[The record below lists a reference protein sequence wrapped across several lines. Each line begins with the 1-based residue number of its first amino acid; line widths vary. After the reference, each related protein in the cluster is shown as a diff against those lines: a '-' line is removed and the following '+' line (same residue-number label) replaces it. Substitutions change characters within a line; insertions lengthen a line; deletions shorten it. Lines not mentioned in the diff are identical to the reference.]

1 MTHFQVRLEKDIEHI
16 RNGVIAIAKG
26 AERGL
31 ENAITALLT
40 LDSDLAYRTI
50 IEDNPINRQA
60 EEVDRLCHYFVARH
74 LPSAGHLRFISSV
87 LRMNVELERIGDYAA
102 NIAREA
108 ATIQHPIEDPIR
120 GEIERMAK
128 DSLRMYRYALA
139 AFAEGNEEAA
149 RATMKSAKAVVVEFE
164 TIYEDLVR
172 EGGSAGTPVKDLL
185 SKLIVIYML
194 ERVSAQSKNLCEE
207 VVFALTGDRKKR
219 RPVKVLFL
227 ESGANSAAQ
236 IAVAIGN
243 KAFPES
249 GIYHS
254 VGLANKPIDDALIS
268 FMDETGHGLER
279 QPETR
284 LDLDSINWRDYD
296 VLVCLDGPVSTFVKV
311 VPVGTVAFEWP
322 IVDPSAQGDAHPGSE
337 RLREMYREIAD
348 RLEDLMETMRGGLA
362 EDDHH
367 G

>member
-1 MTHFQVRLEKDIEHI
+1 MMTHYEERLERDIERI
-16 RNGVIAIAKG
+16 RQGVIAIAKG

-87 LRMNVELERIGDYAA
+87 LRMNVELERIGDYAV

-108 ATIQHPIEDPIR
+108 ATIKQPIEDPIR
-120 GEIERMAK
+120 GEIERMTQ

-139 AFAEGNEEAA
+139 AFAEGNVDAA
-149 RATMKSAKAVVVEFE
+149 HSTMRTAKAVVVEFE
-164 TIYEDLVR
+164 EIYEDLIR
-172 EGGSAGTPVKDLL
+172 EGRGGSTGVKDLL

-207 VVFALTGDRKKR
+207 VVFALTGERKQR
-219 RPVKVLFL
+219 RPVRVIFL
-227 ESGANSAAQ
+227 DRGSDAASR

-243 KAFPES
+243 KAFPDV
-249 GIYHS
+249 GIYSH
-254 VGLANKPIDDALIS
+254 VGRESRPAEASLAS
-268 FMDETGHGLER
+268 FMEEAGHSFAQSDGAS
-279 QPETR
+279 PE
-284 LDLDSINWRDYD
+284 LDKIHWRDYD
-296 VLVCLDGPVSTFVKV
+296 VIVSLEGPVSDYVAE

-322 IVDPSAQGDAHPGSE
+322 IPERPAPGAADAGDVYRAMYQEIST
-337 RLREMYREIAD
+337 RLH
-348 RLEDLMETMRGGLA
+348 DLMEMMRGLT

>member
-1 MTHFQVRLEKDIEHI
+1 MTHYEERLEKDIEHI

-50 IEDNPINRQA
+50 IDDNPINRQA
-60 EEVDRLCHYFVARH
+60 EEVDRLCHHFVARH

-87 LRMNVELERIGDYAA
+87 LRMNVELERIGDYAV

-108 ATIQHPIEDPIR
+108 ATIKQPIEDPIR

-139 AFAEGNEEAA
+139 AFAEGNVEAA
-149 RATMKSAKAVVVEFE
+149 RSTMKSAKAVVVEFE
-164 TIYEDLVR
+164 EIYEDLIRQGR
-172 EGGSAGTPVKDLL
+172 EGGTPVKDLL

-207 VVFALTGDRKKR
+207 VVFALTGDRKQR
-219 RPVKVLFL
+219 RPVRVIFL
-227 ESGANSAAQ
+227 DRGNDAASRV
-236 IAVAIGN
+236 AVAIGN
-243 KAFPES
+243 KAFPHIGAYS
-249 GIYHS
+249 GA
-254 VGLANKPIDDALIS
+254 GLTSQPADDALVS
-268 FMDETGHGLER
+268 FMEEAGHGMA
-279 QPETR
+279 QSPGGGPET
-284 LDLDSINWRDYD
+284 DKIHWRNYD
-296 VLVCLDGPVSTFVKV
+296 VIVSLEGPVSDYVKD

-322 IVDPSAQGDAHPGSE
+322 VTARPESGDPSAAETYRAMYQEIST
-337 RLREMYREIAD
+337 RLH
-348 RLEDLMETMRGGLA
+348 DLMETMRGLM

>member
-1 MTHFQVRLEKDIEHI
+1 MSHYEERLERDIERI
-16 RNGVIAIAKG
+16 RHSVIAIAKG

-50 IEDNPINRQA
+50 IDDNPINRQA
-60 EEVDRLCHYFVARH
+60 EEVDRLCHHFVARH

-87 LRMNVELERIGDYAA
+87 LRMNVELERIGDYAV

-108 ATIQHPIEDPIR
+108 ATVKQPIDDPIR

-128 DSLRMYRYALA
+128 DSLRMYRHALA
-139 AFAEGNEEAA
+139 AFAEGNVDAA
-149 RATMKSAKAVVVEFE
+149 RTTMKSAKAVVVEFE
-164 TIYEDLVR
+164 EIYEDLTR
-172 EGGSAGTPVKDLL
+172 EGREDGRAVKDLL

-207 VVFALTGDRKKR
+207 VVFALTGERKRR
-219 RPVKVLFL
+219 RPVRVIFL
-227 ESGANSAAQ
+227 DRGNDSASRM
-236 IAVAIGN
+236 AVAIGD
-243 KAFPES
+243 KAFPHIGIYESSGPVSSPADSTLVAFMEEAGHGMQRES
-249 GIYHS
+249 GDEI
-254 VGLANKPIDDALIS
+254 GLS
-268 FMDETGHGLER
+268 
-279 QPETR
+279 
-284 LDLDSINWRDYD
+284 SIHWRDYD
-296 VLVCLDGPVSTFVKV
+296 VIVSLEGPVSEYVDD

-322 IVDPSAQGDAHPGSE
+322 IPARPAPGDPNAADTYRAMYQEISTRLHDLVD
-337 RLREMYREIAD
+337 
-348 RLEDLMETMRGGLA
+348 TMRGLM

>member
-1 MTHFQVRLEKDIEHI
+1 MAHYEERLEKDIERI

-50 IEDNPINRQA
+50 IDDNPINRQA
-60 EEVDRLCHYFVARH
+60 EEVDRLCHHFVARH
-74 LPSAGHLRFISSV
+74 LPSAGHLRFISSI
-87 LRMNVELERIGDYAA
+87 LRMNVELERIGDYAV

-108 ATIQHPIEDPIR
+108 ATIKQPIEDPIR

-128 DSLRMYRYALA
+128 DSLRMFRYALA
-139 AFAEGNEEAA
+139 AFAEGNVEAA
-149 RATMKSAKAVVVEFE
+149 RSTMKSAKAVVVEFE
-164 TIYEDLVR
+164 EIYEDLIREGR
-172 EGGSAGTPVKDLL
+172 EGGTLVKDLL

-219 RPVKVLFL
+219 RPVRAIFL
-227 ESGANSAAQ
+227 DRGNDAASR

-243 KAFPES
+243 KAFPEI
-249 GIYHS
+249 GIYTS
-254 VGLANKPIDDALIS
+254 AGLENRAVQPSLVA
-268 FMDETGHGLER
+268 FMEEAGHGMES
-279 QPETR
+279 PAVEAP
-284 LDLDSINWRDYD
+284 DLSTIHWRDYD
-296 VLVCLDGPVSTFVKV
+296 VIVSLEGPASDYVAD

-322 IVDPSAQGDAHPGSE
+322 VPARPQPSDANAGEKYRAIYNDISM
-337 RLREMYREIAD
+337 RLH
-348 RLEDLMETMRGGLA
+348 DLMETMRGLM